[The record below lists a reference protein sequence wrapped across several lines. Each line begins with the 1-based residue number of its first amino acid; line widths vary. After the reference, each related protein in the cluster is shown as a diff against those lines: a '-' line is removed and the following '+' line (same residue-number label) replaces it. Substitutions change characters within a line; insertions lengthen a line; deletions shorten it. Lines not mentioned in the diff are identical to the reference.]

1 DDQSSIILRT
11 TPFYA
16 ESGGQVADI
25 GTISR
30 NGSSMEVLD
39 VQKSDKGFVHTVDR
53 LPDDLSGLWHAEVNR
68 NRRQEITK
76 HHTATHL
83 MHAAL
88 RRVLGD
94 HVAQK
99 GSLVDNRHLRFDF
112 SHYEPVTDEQ
122 LNEIEQM
129 VNRQIQRNIS
139 KSEKR

>member
-1 DDQSSIILRT
+1 KSGRWNYLVEEIDSTFVGYDELKTDTKILAYQQEDDQASIILET

-16 ESGGQVADI
+16 ESGGQVPDS

-39 VQKSDKGFVHTVDR
+39 VQKSDMGFVHTVDH
-53 LPDDLSGLWHAEVNR
+53 LADDLNGLWYAEINR
-68 NRRQEITK
+68 NRRQEIMK

-94 HVAQK
+94 HVVQN
-99 GSLVDNRHLRFDF
+99 GSLV
-112 SHYEPVTDEQ
+112 
-122 LNEIEQM
+122 
-129 VNRQIQRNIS
+129 
-139 KSEKR
+139 